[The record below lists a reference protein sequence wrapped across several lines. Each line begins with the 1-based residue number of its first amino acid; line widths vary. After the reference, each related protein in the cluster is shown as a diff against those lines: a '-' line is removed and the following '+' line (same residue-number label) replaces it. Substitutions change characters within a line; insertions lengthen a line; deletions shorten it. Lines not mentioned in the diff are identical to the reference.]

1 MGTNNAHG
9 LRVAGGSPSLVVVD
23 MNDTYER
30 HLLAVSLLGHRIQP
44 DGTLSAGDVAD
55 LVSLLHGGQI

>member
-1 MGTNNAHG
+1 MGTNDAHG
-9 LRVAGGSPSLVVVD
+9 LRVAGESPLIVVD
-23 MNDTYER
+23 MNDVYER
-30 HLLAVSLLGHRIQP
+30 QLLAVSLLGHRIQP